1 MNSVWLILTSF
12 LGYLLLLFV
21 VARLSAREGDN
32 RTFFTAGRHAAWYR
46 VWPAM
51 ISAAMSGIT
60 FVSVPGSVAA
70 DGFSYLQMVAG
81 FTVGQLVVAYWLV
94 PLFYR
99 LQLTS
104 IYEYFAHRY
113 GMTTH
118 RTGGWLFLL
127 SKLMMTALRLYLVAV
142 VLQQLLFARL
152 DVPFAVVALGMV
164 AVVWSYTHRGGVG
177 ALIPTDWLKTAC
189 MVGAVVATLWAAMTA
204 LDWSAGGLWQA
215 MAESPMARVWHF
227 DDPASERYFWKMFVA
242 GVLLLVAMT
251 GLDQE
256 LMQRNMACRSVR
268 DAQRNILWTAASQMV
283 VIALFLVLGFV
294 LYGYASRQG
303 VVLSMRGD
311 ELFPMIAFEGGLPR
325 WVRVLIVLGFP
336 AGSFSSGGSALTAM
350 TTSVMFDVQ
359 QDHPTEEGTL
369 RRRRQSV
376 HAGLALGVW
385 VLLLIFDG
393 WADESV
399 INLIYKVAGYTYG
412 PILGLFLFGRWT
424 KRTVRD
430 RWVWL
435 PVLLAPMLTALLQL
449 LAQRIGGYT
458 IGFELLLYNALL
470 TMAGLWL
477 ISRRA
482 TS

>member
-1 MNSVWLILTSF
+1 MNTVGLILASF
-12 LGYLLLLFV
+12 GGYLLLLFA
-21 VARLSAREGDN
+21 VARLAARSADN
-32 RTFFTAGRHAAWYR
+32 RIFFTAGRRAAWYR

-60 FVSVPGSVAA
+60 FVSVPGSVAT

-104 IYEYFAHRY
+104 IYEYFDHRY
-113 GMTTH
+113 GATTH
-118 RTGGWLFLL
+118 RTSGWLFLC

-152 DVPFAVVALGMV
+152 GVPFVLTALGMV
-164 AVVWSYTHRGGVG
+164 AVVWGYTHRGGVG
-177 ALIPTDWLKTAC
+177 VLIPVDWLKTVC
-189 MVGAVVATLWAAMTA
+189 MVGAVVATLWAALSA
-204 LDWSAGGLWQA
+204 LGWSVGELWQQ
-215 MAESPMARVWHF
+215 MSESPMARIWHF
-227 DDPASERYFWKMFVA
+227 DDPASDRYFWKMFVA

-256 LMQRNMACRSVR
+256 LMQRNLACRSVR
-268 DAQRNILWTAASQMV
+268 DAQRNILWTAGSQIV
-283 VIALFLVLGFV
+283 VIALFLVLGWV
-294 LYGYASRQG
+294 LYGYAAQQEYT
-303 VVLSMRGD
+303 LPLRGD
-311 ELFPMIAFEGGLPR
+311 ELFPMVAFEGGLPR
-325 WVRVLIVLGFP
+325 WVGVLFVLGFA

-350 TTSVMFDVQ
+350 TTSVLFDVQ
-359 QDHPTEEGTL
+359 RNRPMDEHLL
-369 RRRRQSV
+369 RRRRQWV
-376 HAGLALGVW
+376 HAGLACGLW
-385 VLLLIFDG
+385 VLLLMFDF

-412 PILGLFLFGRWT
+412 PILGLFLFGQWT

-430 RWVWL
+430 GWVWL
-435 PVLLAPMLTALLQL
+435 PALLAPILAALLQL
-449 LAQRIGGYT
+449 FAQRIWGYT

-470 TMAGLWL
+470 TITGLWL

-482 TS
+482 IS